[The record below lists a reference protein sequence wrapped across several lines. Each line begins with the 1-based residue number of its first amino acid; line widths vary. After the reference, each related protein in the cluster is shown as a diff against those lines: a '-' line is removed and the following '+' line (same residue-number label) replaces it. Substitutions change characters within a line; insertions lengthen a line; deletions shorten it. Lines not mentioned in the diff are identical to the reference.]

1 MRLSILFS
9 FFLFL
14 HACTNNS
21 NPEETTLV
29 SASATD
35 QLQLSPAQM
44 ALAEV
49 ELGLPRRQS
58 LSQSLECM
66 AVVAAAPGAE
76 LRVHSP
82 VQGFVHQLPSRLPGD
97 LVRKGSLLLEL
108 THPDFART
116 QRELL
121 ETQSQLLYLE
131 NDWKR
136 KQALA
141 AGDAASER
149 VLQEATAAFQLA
161 QARFQGLS
169 AELEMIGFSVKT
181 ILKNGVVQRTLPL
194 YAPATGVLTAIDVQP
209 GQLISP
215 QELLFTLLDQQK
227 LLLEIQVFSKDLPS
241 LKPGQKMEVR
251 LPGIDQDFQATLKQ
265 VGAAVNE
272 ADRSAIAYAQFDAGV
287 QIPALG
293 SFVQVAIQTDARE
306 ALVVPQS
313 AIAREGAL
321 SYIFVKEGQQFRRV
335 QVQTGRVQDDLV
347 ELLEFDLQDS
357 LVTKGAYYLN
367 GSMMEAE

>member
-1 MRLSILFS
+1 MWSVL
-9 FFLFL
+9 LFL
-14 HACTNNS
+14 NACTGKS
-21 NPEETTLV
+21 SPEEAVPLPAISDERV
-29 SASATD
+29 H
-35 QLQLSPAQM
+35 LSPAQM

-49 ELGLPRRQS
+49 ELGLPQRQS
-58 LSQSLECM
+58 LSQKLECM

-82 VQGFVHQLPSRLPGD
+82 VQGFVHQLPARLPGD

-121 ETQSQLLYLE
+121 ETHSQLRYLE

-149 VLQEATAAFQLA
+149 VLQEAGAAFQLA

-181 ILKNGVVQRTLPL
+181 ILEHGVVQRTLPIH
-194 YAPATGVLTAIDVQP
+194 APVTGVLTAIDVQP

-215 QELLFTLLDQQK
+215 EELLFTLLDQQK

-241 LKPGQKMEVR
+241 LKPGQKMAVR
-251 LPGIDQDFQATLKQ
+251 LPGMDQDFQATLQQ
-265 VGAAVNE
+265 VGAAVNA
-272 ADRSAIAYAQFDAGV
+272 ADRSAIAYGRFDADTE
-287 QIPALG
+287 IPALG
-293 SFVQVAIQTDARE
+293 SFMQVIIQTNARE
-306 ALVVPQS
+306 ALVVPES

-321 SYIFVKEGQQFRRV
+321 SFVFIKEGQQFRRV

-347 ELLEFDLQDS
+347 ELLEFNLQDS